1 MAKVETF
8 EDKGEVLLKHAD
20 RATELPGVDLSKLSP
35 EQKKIALHRFNAD
48 TCTCGCKYTLAQCRV
63 WDSAC
68 AVSKAATEKIIAEV
82 SGVPRPPMSPAAPA
96 APAIAPAKSVPV
108 PRPAANTPEKPNE

>member
-8 EDKGEVLLKHAD
+8 EDKGEVFLKHAD